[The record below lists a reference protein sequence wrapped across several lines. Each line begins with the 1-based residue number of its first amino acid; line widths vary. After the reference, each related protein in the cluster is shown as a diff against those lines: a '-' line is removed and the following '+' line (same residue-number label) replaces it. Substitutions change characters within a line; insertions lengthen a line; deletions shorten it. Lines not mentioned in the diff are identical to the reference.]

1 MLKMVFKVKSLLKQL
16 QLKAAIQESTLAL
29 LQNQVSLLGRFL
41 IKIDCFF
48 LASFDQKSNLLYV
61 VLIFIPDNCYQLTR
75 NKRKYHRNYECV
87 RSLSFDVPCQ

>member
-48 LASFDQKSNLLYV
+48 LAKKSNLLYV